1 MEQNKPNDAPHVTT
15 KRKSLRPSEIA
26 TRPEDQSVAKANEA
40 IAIRPKRGKL
50 TLLSRRIY
58 NVFLYHAQQQGVDKP
73 SYSILLS
80 ELIDDARFTSNNT
93 ELLKSHIRDMQA
105 TTIEWHTSGGT
116 SRQWTSTQLLG
127 PVVIDEPGRGHACT
141 ITWTYPEP
149 IRERLVKP
157 AQYTRVLL
165 EISSQMR
172 SYAASVLYELG
183 ARYLTSPGRLT
194 MREDVIWWA
203 SVLTGRSD
211 ITVVDYRIL
220 HRDTIKKALVELDTL
235 CEDFRLEI
243 VEHKRGRK
251 VEELQFRVLPKPQ
264 ATLAGLRESAKNV
277 FDLELVERVVS
288 IGFKRSDAQD
298 LYAVTDEGVL
308 RAAVEHVEQRM
319 KNPALSPLS
328 SPAAYLRDALKK
340 QYAGEGEGG
349 KPTPDAPLPR
359 PNFDERLQRLREEW
373 QHHQSTQAKLIFE
386 EMLEAEKLSN
396 IARFESERLNDLA
409 SPIAKAWRRDGV
421 NSRIA
426 ASSFFRWLASS
437 MWPGDVT
444 DKQLLEFAMSRE
456 P

>member
-1 MEQNKPNDAPHVTT
+1 MEHREAHGQSPVAKKQRSP
-15 KRKSLRPSEIA
+15 KSSEVA
-26 TRPEDQSVAKANEA
+26 TRAEDQSIAKANEA

-58 NVFLYHAQQQGVDKP
+58 NVFLYHAQQQGVEKP

-105 TTIEWHTSGGT
+105 TTIEWHTSGGQA
-116 SRQWTSTQLLG
+116 RQWTSTQLLG

-141 ITWTYPEP
+141 ITWTYPDP

-211 ITVVDYRIL
+211 INSVDYRIL

-264 ATLAGLRESAKNV
+264 ASLAGLRDSAKNV
-277 FDLELVERVVS
+277 FDLALVERVIS
-288 IGFKRSDAQD
+288 IGFKRGDAQD
-298 LYAVTDEGVL
+298 LYAATDEGAL

-319 KNPALSPLS
+319 KNTTLPPLN

-349 KPTPDAPLPR
+349 KPTDIAVPR
-359 PNFDERLQRLREEW
+359 PSIDERLQRLREEW
-373 QHHQSTQAKLIFE
+373 QHHKSNQAKSLFE
-386 EMLEAEKLSN
+386 EMP
-396 IARFESERLNDLA
+396 ESEKATHIALFDDERLSALA

-421 NSRIA
+421 KSRIA
-426 ASSFFRWLASS
+426 ASSFFRWLAAS
-437 MWPGDVT
+437 MWPGEVT
-444 DKQLLEFAMSRE
+444 DKQLLEFAMNRE